1 MKKNKHKKY
10 DDNKNE
16 MKLSTFIILLII
28 GGFLYYY
35 FYNNNNNNNNKPI
48 SIRDEL
54 PTFTPRISSPEYRP
68 PNLSPDILVYM
79 INNIINLVKIII

>member
-1 MKKNKHKKY
+1 MKKNKKY

-16 MKLSTFIILLII
+16 MNLSTFIILLII

-35 FYNNNNNNNNKPI
+35 FYNNNNNNNKPI

-54 PTFTPRISSPEYRP
+54 PTFIPRISSPEYRP
-68 PNLSPDILVYM
+68 PNLSPGYFGLYD
-79 INNIINLVKIII
+79 K